1 MSEVRPSG
9 EEVDGAAQLL
19 ASAHARVAAA
29 AADLALPDDLRLTE
43 RQRHIIGAMLA
54 RLVRDVEDALR
65 AALLD
70 AVPGEALRAALS
82 SAQVEIALPV
92 LGRGGALDDPGL
104 ADALLRRA
112 EEHRLH
118 GAGAADNALLI
129 ELAGDGD
136 EVLAGEA
143 MGVLI
148 AQGSRLDPFR
158 EPLLPRAD
166 LPAELDHHLVWTIAA
181 ALRRYMVQRHGL
193 LPASADGALSAAA
206 TGLLSAHD
214 EGEAMEARCRRLAAA
229 LRDSGRL
236 DDQAVLRA
244 LTDAGLPLFIAILS
258 LRTGFDQDAVWQV
271 LSARS
276 ARGTALLLCAARID
290 RRTAGALLLAL
301 GSDEAAA
308 AAQLDVFDGLAAEEA
323 AGMLSLWRVDP
334 GYRAAIARLGR

>member
-1 MSEVRPSG
+1 MSELRPSG
-9 EEVDGAAQLL
+9 EGVDGAAQLL

-43 RQRHIIGAMLA
+43 RQRHVMGAMLA
-54 RLVRDVEDALR
+54 RLVRDIEDALR
-65 AALLD
+65 AALVAAVAGD
-70 AVPGEALRAALS
+70 ALHAALS

-92 LGRGGALDDPGL
+92 LADSGALGAPTL
-104 ADALLRRA
+104 TDALLRRA

-136 EVLAGEA
+136 QRLAGEA

-148 AQGSRLDPFR
+148 AQGIRLDPFR

-193 LPASADGALSAAA
+193 APAEADAVLAESSAR
-206 TGLLSAHD
+206 LLAGHD
-214 EGEAMEARCRRLAAA
+214 EGEAMDARCRRLAAA
-229 LRDSGRL
+229 LRDAGRL
-236 DDQAVLRA
+236 DDQVLLRA

-258 LRTGFDQDAVWQV
+258 LRAGFDQDAVWQM

-276 ARGTALLLCAARID
+276 TRGTALLLRAAEVE

-301 GSDEAAA
+301 GSDEQAA
-308 AAQLDVFDGLAAEEA
+308 AAQLDVFDGLTTAEA
-323 AGMLSLWRVDP
+323 AGLLSLWRVDP
-334 GYRAAIARLGR
+334 GYRAAILRLAR